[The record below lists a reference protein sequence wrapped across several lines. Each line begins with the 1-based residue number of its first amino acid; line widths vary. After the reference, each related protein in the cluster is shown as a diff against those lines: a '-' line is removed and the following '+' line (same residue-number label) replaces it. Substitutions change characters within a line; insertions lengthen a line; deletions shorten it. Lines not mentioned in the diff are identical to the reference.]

1 MSIYGSGWS
10 LFANEMRHYF
20 RKIQKYSE
28 YSFLRVKFKLELVY
42 FRKALLWQDTRIFNG
57 LNNTL
62 IFKKISATHL
72 CIFLVHYIF
81 SRLKIDTKQI
91 RFAAA
96 TLRV

>member
-1 MSIYGSGWS
+1 MAVGGPYLQMRCVIIFEKFRSISS
-10 LFANEMRHYF
+10 TASCKM
-20 RKIQKYSE
+20 
-28 YSFLRVKFKLELVY
+28 RVKFKLELVY
-42 FRKALLWQDTRIFNG
+42 FRKALLWQDTRIFNA

-62 IFKKISATHL
+62 IFKKVSATHL
-72 CIFLVHYIF
+72 YIFLVHDIF